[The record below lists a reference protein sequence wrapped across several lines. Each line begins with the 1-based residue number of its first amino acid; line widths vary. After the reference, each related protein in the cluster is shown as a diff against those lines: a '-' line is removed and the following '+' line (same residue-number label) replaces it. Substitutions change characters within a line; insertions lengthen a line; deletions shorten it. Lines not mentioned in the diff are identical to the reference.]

1 MERPNVL
8 ILYTDQQRHDALGVN
23 GNADIQTPVLDR
35 LAREGV
41 NFDHCFVQNPVC
53 MPSRASFLSGRYP
66 SSLGITHMGV
76 PLPEDVVTLP
86 HLLKPY
92 GYRSANIGK
101 LHFLPH
107 ANRDHRV
114 PHPRYGFD
122 HLEIADE
129 PGTYEDAYRAWVA
142 SIAPEQLDGL
152 SAGLPPGADVWY
164 RALGLED
171 SVPHPHKWARQDYR
185 GTTSFPAADDVT
197 HTAFVAERTIN
208 FLQQEHG
215 PFLCIAGFYSPH
227 PPWIVPQRWLDL
239 YDRQSL
245 ALPGF
250 PPEVEA
256 RREAAGCTDDLLR
269 SARHGYY
276 AMVSEVDWH
285 VGRLLQALEDR
296 GLADNTIVILT
307 SDHGEWLGEHLR
319 WGKGYPGADAVSRVP
334 LLVRWPAG
342 KLHSGHRVSE
352 VVEALDVL
360 PSLLEMA
367 GIQVPPHLQGSS
379 LLPLLHGAQDDSQ
392 GSAMMEANGWKT
404 LRTADFRY
412 LVHDDGRESLRDL
425 RADPREYHDVS
436 GDRRYGE
443 ALSEHRHLLLQRLL
457 SMERPLPR
465 TWIY

>member
-1 MERPNVL
+1 MERPNIL
-8 ILYTDQQRHDALGVN
+8 ILYTDQQRHDALGAN
-23 GNADIQTPVLDR
+23 GNADIKTPVLDR
-35 LAREGV
+35 FAGEGV

-76 PLPEDVVTLP
+76 PLPEDLVTLP

-114 PHPRYGFD
+114 PHPMYGFD
-122 HLEIADE
+122 HLEISDE

-142 SIAPEQLDGL
+142 SIAPEQLGGL
-152 SAGLPPGADVWY
+152 SAGLPPGTEVWY
-164 RALGLED
+164 RTLGVED
-171 SVPHPHKWARQDYR
+171 TVPHPHRWARQDYR
-185 GTTSFPAADDVT
+185 DTVAFPAADDVT
-197 HTAFVAERTIN
+197 HSAFVAEQTIN
-208 FLQQEHG
+208 FLQQQRG
-215 PFLCIAGFYSPH
+215 PFLCISGFFSPH
-227 PPWIVPQRWLDL
+227 APWIVPQRWLDL

-245 ALPGF
+245 ELPTF
-250 PPEVEA
+250 PAEVEA
-256 RREAAGCTDDLLR
+256 RRKAAGFTDEMLR
-269 SARHGYY
+269 TARHGYY
-276 AMVSEVDWH
+276 AMVSEVDWQ
-285 VGRLLQALEDR
+285 VGRILQALEDR

-334 LLVRWPAG
+334 LVVRWPG
-342 KLHSGHRVSE
+342 GNLQSGRRVSE
-352 VVEALDVL
+352 IVEALDVL
-360 PSLLEMA
+360 PTLLQLA

-379 LLPLLHGAQDDSQ
+379 LLPLLKGAQEDPRA
-392 GSAMMEANGWKT
+392 SAMMEANGWKT

-412 LVHDDGRESLRDL
+412 LVHDDGQEKLWDL

-436 GDRRYGE
+436 GDHRFGE
-443 ALSEHRHLLLQRLL
+443 AVSEHRRLLLRRLL